1 MQMHRATACYR
12 DSLNALA
19 SDEAADLTSAIC
31 CWEYRQS
38 TWHWHDSPYT
48 NAGPVTGPVDTL
60 HSTRSRICNADIGP
74 CKCTV
79 QPCRL
84 VRLYSPPASSSALTT
99 TVCCCRLAK
108 PLHKARHHL
117 HTYCLLPAVP
127 NSGSIS
133 SGFVCLM
140 NCTCSAIHGAH
151 NWMRECHP
159 ALPQLL
165 SRSAARAVMCC
176 CMFC

>member
-12 DSLNALA
+12 GSQNALA
-19 SDEAADLTSAIC
+19 SDEAADLTCAIC
-31 CWEYRQS
+31 CWGYRQS

-48 NAGPVTGPVDTL
+48 NVGPETGPVDTV

-84 VRLYSPPASSSALTT
+84 VRLYSLPASSSALTT
-99 TVCCCRLAK
+99 TVCCCRLAR
-108 PLHKARHHL
+108 PLQKARPYL
-117 HTYCLLPAVP
+117 HANFVLHAMT
-127 NSGSIS
+127 NSGSFN
-133 SGFVCLM
+133 SGFVCVIGDI
-140 NCTCSAIHGAH
+140 CSASHGLH
-151 NWMRECHP
+151 DWVRGCHP

-165 SRSAARAVMCC
+165 SRATARAVMCC
-176 CMFC
+176 RMFC